1 MSYFFGF
8 LSALFISMALIPML
22 MRVAQRFSIIDVP
35 NERKVHACSI
45 PRIGGL
51 AMVAGVLISI
61 LMWEI
66 WDQTYLAL
74 LLGIIIITAFGI
86 WDDRTELG
94 YRTKFFGQFLAACVV
109 VFFGDVVIE
118 RIPFLSFDILPAYIA
133 IPLTIIALLG
143 VTNAVNLA
151 DGLDGLAGGVALLS
165 FCGVALLAYLSG
177 AEALL
182 LWCVIVMGSILG
194 FLRYN
199 TWPAQLFMGD
209 TGSQFLGFT
218 LGVLVILLT
227 QQEHRALSPLV
238 GLLLIGLPIIDTFIV
253 MSQRI
258 MEKRSPFSADRAH
271 IHHKFLDMGF
281 DHYEAVFFIY
291 VIQALMIAV
300 AYFFR
305 YDSDILLMAIYIF
318 IFSSVVLF
326 FKFSPQLK
334 SISLLP
340 HLPFQQFVNWLK
352 VTGWSVK
359 GPLKIINYSVAGLFI
374 FLPFGFETVP
384 SEFSWVIALMLV
396 FFVLAINKRDSYK
409 FQLLEQFVV
418 FTTCILIIHLLWTYP
433 GAMTGYNALI
443 NIYIAILAIVVMLG
457 VRFSRGKIFR
467 ATPLDFIVIFFAVLL
482 PLLGEEVFKQ
492 LGGITLTLIVLLY
505 AIEFV
510 WGSSQSLVVFRTATL
525 VALVVL
531 GLRSVV

>member
-22 MRVAQRFSIIDVP
+22 MRVAQRFSIVDVP
-35 NERKVHACSI
+35 NDRKVHVCAI
-45 PRIGGL
+45 PRIGGI
-51 AMVAGVLISI
+51 AMVAGVLISV
-61 LMWEI
+61 LMWEV
-66 WDQTYLAL
+66 WDKTYLAL
-74 LLGIIIITAFGI
+74 LLGIIIITVFGI

-94 YRTKFFGQFLAACVV
+94 YRTKFFGQFLAVCVV
-109 VFFGDVVIE
+109 VFFGDIVIE
-118 RIPFLSFDILPAYIA
+118 RIPFFSFDILPAYVG
-133 IPLTIIALLG
+133 IPLTIVALLG

-151 DGLDGLAGGVALLS
+151 DGLDGLAGGLVLIS
-165 FCGVALLAYLSG
+165 FCGIALLTYLAG
-177 AEALL
+177 AEVLL
-182 LWCVIVMGSILG
+182 LWCVIIMGSILG

-218 LGVLVILLT
+218 LGVVVILLT
-227 QQEHRALSPLV
+227 QQEHMALSPLV
-238 GLLLIGLPIIDTFIV
+238 GLLLIGIPIIDTFMV
-253 MSQRI
+253 MSQRL
-258 MEKRSPFSADRAH
+258 MEKRSPFTADRGH
-271 IHHKFLDMGF
+271 IHHKFLDMDF

-305 YDSDILLMAIYIF
+305 YDSDILLLAIYIF

-326 FKFSPQLK
+326 FKFAPQSRK
-334 SISLLP
+334 ISLLP

-359 GPLKIINYSVAGLFI
+359 GPLRLINYSVAGLFI
-374 FLPFGFETVP
+374 LLPFFVETVP
-384 SEFSWVIALMLV
+384 REFSWVIMLMLS
-396 FFVLAINKRDSYK
+396 FFVLALNKRDSYK

-418 FTTCILIIHLLWTYP
+418 FTTCILIISLLWKYP
-433 GAMTGYNALI
+433 GVMTEYNALI
-443 NIYIAILAIVVMLG
+443 NIYIAILAVVVMLG

-467 ATPLDFIVIFFAVLL
+467 ATPLDFIVLFLAVLL
-482 PLLGEEVFKQ
+482 PFLGEEIFKQ
-492 LGGITLTLIVLLY
+492 LGEITIKLIVLLY

-510 WGSSQSLVVFRTATL
+510 WGSSQRRIVFRIATL

-531 GLRSVV
+531 GLRSFG